1 MIPGKVGQVYIFR
14 DLKRMEVDE
23 IDAGNI
29 VAVAGIPDVGIGD
42 TLTDPNDPQPL
53 PPISVE
59 EPTVRM
65 TFSVNDSPFAGREGQ
80 YLTSRHLRARLMQE
94 LERNV
99 ALRVEETDSAS

>member
-1 MIPGKVGQVYIFR
+1 M
-14 DLKRMEVDE
+14 
-23 IDAGNI
+23 
-29 VAVAGIPDVGIGD
+29 AVAGIPDVGIGD

-80 YLTSRHLRARLMQE
+80 YLTSRHLRARLFQE

-99 ALRVEETDSAS
+99 AMRVEETDTANNFVVSGRGELHLGDSDRDDAPRGL